1 MMAKRVKKSVM
12 TAEELGL
19 KLLQAVKEMKAGKA
33 ARVSQVV
40 LMTLK

>member
-1 MMAKRVKKSVM
+1 MAKRVKKPVM

-33 ARVSQVV
+33 ASVTK
-40 LMTLK
+40 LNE